1 MYLGYFYAVRGA
13 VKQQERLDVLASN
26 LANASTPGFK
36 QEKVC
41 FEDYLLPYVKT
52 DYSQGP
58 VRQTERSLDLAL
70 QGPGFLKIM
79 TPNGPAYTRDG
90 SLRIDSQGNLL
101 TKEGHKVLGEGGAI
115 QVGEDRENITIDSKG
130 NISAGEN
137 QVGALSPVEL
147 VDMTHLK
154 SAGGSVLVW
163 TGPGQP
169 EEVQALEVEVLQG
182 HLEQPN
188 LSLVKEM
195 ASMIESHRAFE
206 AYMKTIQS
214 FAEVDSKAAT
224 QVGRLRS

>member
-36 QEKVC
+36 QDKVC
-41 FEDYLLPYVKT
+41 FEDYLLAQVKT
-52 DYSQGP
+52 DFSQGA
-58 VRQTERSLDLAL
+58 VRQTERPLDLAL

-101 TKEGHKVLGEGGAI
+101 TNEGHPVLGEGGAI
-115 QVGEDRENITIDSKG
+115 QVGEERENITIDSKG

-137 QVGALSPVEL
+137 QVGALSLVEL
-147 VDMTHLK
+147 VDKTHLK
-154 SAGGSVLVW
+154 REGGSVLAW

-188 LSLVKEM
+188 VNLVREM

-206 AYMKTIQS
+206 AYIKTIQS
-214 FAEVDSKAAT
+214 FAEMDSKAAT